1 MPSLARP
8 LRGEFA
14 GALYHVTARGNAGQA
29 IYEDDRDRARF
40 VDLLA
45 REVPQRFGG
54 SQSLGFSYP
63 TGNGDHF
70 VDLPTAAGDG
80 GVQSQAMT
88 PTSLTYD
95 PHLSYLYRSGI
106 A

>member
-1 MPSLARP
+1 MGSLLDFALFWGWAMPSLARP

-40 VDLLA
+40 VDLFA

-63 TGNGDHF
+63 TGNGDHL

-88 PTSLTYD
+88 P
-95 PHLSYLYRSGI
+95 LS
-106 A
+106 